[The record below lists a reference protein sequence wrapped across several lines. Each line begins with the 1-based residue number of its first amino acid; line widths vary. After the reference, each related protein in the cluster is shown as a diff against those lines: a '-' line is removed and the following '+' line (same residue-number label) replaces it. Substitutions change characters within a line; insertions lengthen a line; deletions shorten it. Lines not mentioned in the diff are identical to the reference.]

1 MNLTMAE
8 RFLKEQKKKIEFE
21 IQNQYLKR
29 PNVLK
34 KYLAN
39 IECKQTFK
47 ELISVKQEQLIE

>member
-29 PNVLK
+29 PKVLK